1 MATTPNIS
9 TFELPQL
16 TDLIERSFEQGL
28 KDMDWELRNSPF
40 VLEESM
46 PMNTGL
52 YKRYAE
58 RLNLNRYA

>member
-46 PMNTGL
+46 PMST
-52 YKRYAE
+52 
-58 RLNLNRYA
+58 